1 MQEYIVMTASAKT
14 RPSWK
19 WTHPRQRVA
28 VVRRTAEYAE
38 QDRKPKMISLRARG
52 EVEIIIIDNCAFVGS
67 TERCQYHRALA
78 EAYDLAQDLNSGL
91 EKG

>member
-1 MQEYIVMTASAKT
+1 MQEFIVMTASAKT

-38 QDRKPKMISLRARG
+38 QDRVPKMISVRARG
-52 EVEIIIIDNCAFVGS
+52 VREITIIHDCAYVGS

-78 EAYDLAQDLNSGL
+78 EAYDLAQELNSGL
-91 EKG
+91 EK

>member
-1 MQEYIVMTASAKT
+1 MEEYIVMTATAKT

-38 QDRKPKMISLRARG
+38 QDRVPRMISLRARG
-52 EVEIIIIDNCAFVGS
+52 VREITIIDNCAFVGR

-78 EAYDLAQDLNSGL
+78 VAYDLAQELNSGL

>member
-1 MQEYIVMTASAKT
+1 MQEYIVMTASAEP

-52 EVEIIIIDNCAFVGS
+52 VVEIIIIDNCAFVGS

>member
-1 MQEYIVMTASAKT
+1 MQEYIVMTAAAGS

-19 WTHPRQRVA
+19 WTHPRRRVA

-38 QDRKPKMISLRARG
+38 QDRVPKMISLRARG
-52 EVEIIIIDNCAFVGS
+52 VREITIIDDFAFVGS

-78 EAYDLAQDLNSGL
+78 EAYDLAHELNSGL
-91 EKG
+91 ER